1 MTESSTLVS
10 KRPQQNGTGAAS
22 HSYGAIDDIT
32 TEYPDTPT
40 ATGHDDDDGGGEPN
54 GGPSI
59 PSNHQPSHPTMGQ
72 RSTLRIVEKIGFGL
86 GHVYNDLCAGV
97 WFSYTLLFMQGALGM
112 PAAEAGALVM
122 LGQVGDAIATPIV
135 GFLTDKYGTKRQWHI
150 AGMFDFVCCATLVTD
165 L

>member
-1 MTESSTLVS
+1 MTENSTLVS
-10 KRPQQNGTGAAS
+10 KKPQQNGTAAVS
-22 HSYGAIDDIT
+22 HNYGAIDDIT
-32 TEYPDTPT
+32 TDYINTPT
-40 ATGHDDDDGGGEPN
+40 ATGHDDGGEEPN

-59 PSNHQPSHPTMGQ
+59 PSGHQPTHAMDR

-150 AGMFDFVCCATLVTD
+150 AGMFVFTLTD
-165 L
+165 SCD